1 MGTAT
6 ALDDL
11 VAQAL
16 GGSRDALE
24 ALVRAVQDDVYGL
37 ALRML
42 WHPQDAADATQEILI
57 KIITHLGSFR
67 GESAFRTWCY
77 RVASNHLLTI
87 RASRAERKSVSF
99 EALGEEFA
107 ITGEGASPE
116 LREPQAFAS
125 PDHELLAREVK
136 LGCTL
141 GMLQCLD
148 RPHRLTYIVS
158 EILDV
163 SGDEGA
169 ELTDTPP
176 ATYRK
181 RLSRARARIRAFM
194 QQRCGL
200 VNEEAACR
208 CEKQLGPAIEKGR
221 VDPDHLLFAGHPE
234 RLIDARSLLPKLREL
249 EELHATARI
258 YRSHPDYA
266 APASVALALREL
278 LRVRTPSVLSD

>member
-16 GGSRDALE
+16 GGSRGALE

-37 ALRML
+37 SLRML

-77 RVASNHLLTI
+77 RIASNHLLTN
-87 RASRAERKSVSF
+87 RAGRVERQSVSF
-99 EALGEEFA
+99 EALSEEFA
-107 ITGEGASPE
+107 AEGSA
-116 LREPQAFAS
+116 REPRAFAS
-125 PDHELLAREVK
+125 PDHDLLAREVK

-141 GMLQCLD
+141 GILLCLD
-148 RPHRLTYIVS
+148 RPHRLAYIVG
-158 EILDV
+158 EILDF

-176 ATYRK
+176 VTYRK
-181 RLSRARARIRAFM
+181 RLSRARERVRAFM
-194 QQRCGL
+194 AQRCGL

-208 CEKQLGPAIEKGR
+208 CSKQIGPAIDEGR
-221 VDPDHLLFAGHPE
+221 IDASRLLFADHPE

-249 EELHATARI
+249 EELHATVQI

-266 APASVALALREL
+266 APASIVLALREL
-278 LRVRTPSVLSD
+278 LRARGPSVLSD

>member
-11 VAQAL
+11 VERAL

-37 ALRML
+37 SLRML

-87 RASRAERKSVSF
+87 RASRAERRRVSF

-107 ITGEGASPE
+107 IEGSA
-116 LREPQAFAS
+116 REPRAFTS
-125 PDHELLAREVK
+125 PDHDLLAQEVK

-141 GMLQCLD
+141 GMLLCLD
-148 RPHRLTYIVS
+148 RPHRLAYIVG
-158 EILDV
+158 EILDF

-176 ATYRK
+176 VTYRK
-181 RLSRARARIRAFM
+181 RLSRARARMRAFM
-194 QQRCGL
+194 EQRCGL

-208 CEKQLGPAIEKGR
+208 CSKQIGPALEKGSI
-221 VDPDHLLFAGHPE
+221 DANKPLFAGHPE
-234 RLIDARSLLPKLREL
+234 RLVDARSLLPKLREL
-249 EELHATARI
+249 EELHATVQI
-258 YRSHPDYA
+258 YRGHPDYA
-266 APASVALALREL
+266 APASIALALREL
-278 LRVRTPSVLSD
+278 LRARTPSVLSD